1 MLFRSQALA
10 GCLALIV
17 VGLLPTQIGLTGQ
30 VYLVGALTLGVG
42 LLGCGVLQAL
52 SPSLGAARRLL
63 FASLLYLP
71 MLLILMT
78 LDKA

>member
-1 MLFRSQALA
+1 MA
-10 GCLALIV
+10 GCLALLV
-17 VGLLPTQIGLTGQ
+17 VGLLPTVIRLTGQ

-42 LLGCGVLQAL
+42 LLACGILQAL
-52 SPSLGAARRLL
+52 SPSRSAARQVL

-71 MLLILMT
+71 TLLILMT